1 MPPDLPLSKQ
11 LLLHAGHDIQT
22 AKTIR
27 SGRTWRYGGGG
38 MKFRGIVELH
48 RKTATG
54 ISVPEEVV
62 ISLGGGKRPKV
73 RITINGYT
81 YRTSV
86 GSMSGQL
93 LLPVSAQVREGA
105 AIAAGDE
112 VDIDIE
118 LDTEP
123 REVNVPAD
131 LAAALDHEPDAR
143 QAFDRMPYSHRL
155 RYVTV
160 IEDAK
165 TPETRQR
172 RIAKT
177 ISSLREG

>member
-1 MPPDLPLSKQ
+1 MKLALWGS
-11 LLLHAGHDIQT
+11 
-22 AKTIR
+22 R
-27 SGRTWRYGGGG
+27 

-62 ISLGGGKRPKV
+62 ISLGRGKRPKV

-86 GSMSGQL
+86 GSMSGQR

-112 VDIDIE
+112 VDVDIE
-118 LDTEP
+118 LDTQP

-143 QAFDRMPYSHRL
+143 QAFDRMPYSHQP

-160 IEDAK
+160 IDDAK

-177 ISSLREG
+177 FSSLREG

>member
-1 MPPDLPLSKQ
+1 
-11 LLLHAGHDIQT
+11 
-22 AKTIR
+22 
-27 SGRTWRYGGGG
+27 
-38 MKFRGIVELH
+38 
-48 RKTATG
+48 
-54 ISVPEEVV
+54 
-62 ISLGGGKRPKV
+62 
-73 RITINGYT
+73 
-81 YRTSV
+81 
-86 GSMSGQL
+86 MSGQL

-112 VDIDIE
+112 VDVDVE

-165 TPETRQR
+165 HQRPGSGASSRRSARCARGDAEPR
-172 RIAKT
+172 RIERMFDT
-177 ISSLREG
+177 CV

>member
-1 MPPDLPLSKQ
+1 
-11 LLLHAGHDIQT
+11 
-22 AKTIR
+22 
-27 SGRTWRYGGGG
+27 

-93 LLPVSAQVREGA
+93 LLPVSARVREGA

-112 VDIDIE
+112 VDADIE
-118 LDTEP
+118 LDTEQ

-143 QAFDRMPYSHRL
+143 QAFDRMPYSHRSA
-155 RYVTV
+155 T
-160 IEDAK
+160 
-165 TPETRQR
+165 
-172 RIAKT
+172 
-177 ISSLREG
+177 

>member
-1 MPPDLPLSKQ
+1 
-11 LLLHAGHDIQT
+11 
-22 AKTIR
+22 
-27 SGRTWRYGGGG
+27 

-54 ISVPEEVV
+54 ISVPEDV
-62 ISLGGGKRPKV
+62 ITSLGGGKRPKV
-73 RITINGYT
+73 RIIINGFT

-112 VDIDIE
+112 VDVDIE

-143 QAFDRMPYSHRL
+143 RAFDGMPYSHRL

>member
-1 MPPDLPLSKQ
+1 MKLRLWGGGMK
-11 LLLHAGHDIQT
+11 LRL
-22 AKTIR
+22 
-27 SGRTWRYGGGG
+27 WGGG

-54 ISVPEEVV
+54 ISVPEDVV
-62 ISLGGGKRPKV
+62 ASLGGGRRPKV

-112 VDIDIE
+112 VDVGIE

-131 LAAALDHEPDAR
+131 LAAALDHDPEAR
-143 QAFDRMPYSHRL
+143 RAFDRMPYSHRL

-165 TPETRQR
+165 TPETRQL

-177 ISSLREG
+177 VSSLRQG

>member
-1 MPPDLPLSKQ
+1 
-11 LLLHAGHDIQT
+11 
-22 AKTIR
+22 
-27 SGRTWRYGGGG
+27 

-54 ISVPEEVV
+54 ISVPKEVV
-62 ISLGGGKRPKV
+62 TSLGGSKRPKV

-105 AIAAGDE
+105 AITAG
-112 VDIDIE
+112 
-118 LDTEP
+118 
-123 REVNVPAD
+123 
-131 LAAALDHEPDAR
+131 
-143 QAFDRMPYSHRL
+143 
-155 RYVTV
+155 
-160 IEDAK
+160 DAK

-177 ISSLREG
+177 IRSLCEG